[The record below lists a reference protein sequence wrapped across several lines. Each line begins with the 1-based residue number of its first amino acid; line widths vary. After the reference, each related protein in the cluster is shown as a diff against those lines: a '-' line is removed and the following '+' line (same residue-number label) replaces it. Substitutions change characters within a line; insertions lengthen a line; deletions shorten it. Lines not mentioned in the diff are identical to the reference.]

1 MNLRTNGV
9 ATDPVTRLLGGV
21 SQAPE
26 APLQFAV
33 VGPGG
38 YGKTAA
44 LRSIREVYRNAGQHV
59 LTEWSSTT
67 NLSDAVVLVDDA
79 HLMDEARID
88 VLLSE
93 PCPRMVVAARPWP
106 RPAALGALL
115 RLVSRSH
122 QPVVPATLGP
132 EGVRQ
137 ALATMSVPVS
147 RELAEHVHTLT
158 GGVPGWVFRVGQA
171 WLADGVTDGLPAA
184 AVSSFRRDLEL
195 LAPQVQRY
203 LIAVL
208 SGAGSK
214 IDLLKCLLHLDDAEL
229 ADVVGT
235 ARATGMLAAS
245 GGLLPLCAE
254 AVATMTA
261 AEHRFA
267 VRQRMAELQLQRPD
281 PLLGFACTLLGTG
294 SAGAEIAGVLRAAA
308 GEALLEDAALAAR
321 LYEESVAAGA
331 PRPAVIPDWARAA
344 ALSGDLDT
352 ALRLADQAISGED
365 PAARTRGARVAA
377 AALAHRGQLGRS
389 AVLYRW
395 AEDGPFAEIASIGIG
410 EPVPRQVLAGA
421 TPTLFDGAAALMADG
436 ITKSVS
442 GNQSDAL
449 ATLVRASAML
459 EPAGP
464 QTLLP
469 DSPAAL
475 AALVAMHCGELD
487 VALSTLDGAMQA
499 RVGGT
504 LLTARHTLL
513 RAWGHMVRGQLT
525 SAAQLLATV
534 TAQDARLEPRD
545 RLFAVAL
552 DVGIARRSADEP
564 ALRLAWAGANDCL
577 MRHPIDLFTFLP
589 LGELFVASA
598 RLRGPGQLGAPMRE
612 AFALAGRLGNPSL
625 WVTPLHWYCVQAA
638 IAGEQL
644 DVGAEHARLLAAD
657 RSGHGVA
664 LATAATCWLDVVA
677 GRIDTSRVQR
687 AARALHAAGLW
698 WDGARLASEAAI
710 RTADR
715 ASMSTLLDCARQL
728 QVRQQKVGRL
738 TRDQIENT
746 TSDDKGDGAELLS
759 DREREVAE
767 LVVQGMTYKQ
777 VGDRLFISAKTV
789 EHHMARMRRRLGVA
803 TRSELLV
810 ELRGFARHSMNP
822 G

>member
-1 MNLRTNGV
+1 MNLRANGL
-9 ATDPVTRLLGGV
+9 ATDPVTQLLGGV
-21 SQAPE
+21 PRAPE

-44 LRSIREVYRNAGQHV
+44 LRNIREVYRNAGQHV
-59 LTEWSSTT
+59 LSEWSSAT

-88 VLLSE
+88 VLLSG

-106 RPAALGALL
+106 RPARLGELL
-115 RLVSRSH
+115 QLVSRSH
-122 QPVVPATLGP
+122 QPVVPPALDP
-132 EGVRQ
+132 AGVRQ
-137 ALATMSVPVS
+137 VMADMSVPIS

-158 GGVPGWVFRVGQA
+158 GGVPGWVSRLGRAWQA
-171 WLADGVTDGLPAA
+171 GGVTDGLPAA
-184 AVSSFRRDLEL
+184 AVTSFRRDLEL
-195 LAPQVQRY
+195 LTPQVQRY

-208 SGAGSK
+208 SGAASK
-214 IDLLKCLLHLDDAEL
+214 IDLLKCLLNVDDAEL
-229 ADVVGT
+229 ADVVAA

-261 AEHRFA
+261 VEHRFA

-281 PLLGFACTLLGTG
+281 PLLRFACTLLGTA
-294 SAGAEIAGVLRAAA
+294 SAGAEFAGVLRRAA
-308 GEALLEDAALAAR
+308 GEALPEDPALAAR

-331 PRPAVIPDWARAA
+331 PKPVIIPEWARAA

-352 ALRLADQAISGED
+352 ALRLSDQAISGDD
-365 PAARTRGARVAA
+365 PAARTVGARVAA

-389 AVLYRW
+389 AVLYQW
-395 AEDGPFAEIASIGIG
+395 AGDGPFAEIASTAIG
-410 EPVPRQVLAGA
+410 EPVARQALTGA
-421 TPTLFDGAAALMADG
+421 APTLFAGAAALMADG
-436 ITKSVS
+436 ITMSVS
-442 GNQSDAL
+442 GNQSEAL
-449 ATLVRASAML
+449 AALVRASAML
-459 EPAGP
+459 EPAGA

-475 AALVAMHCGELD
+475 AAIVAMHCGELD
-487 VALSTLDGAMQA
+487 VALSTLDGAMRTQL
-499 RVGGT
+499 GGT
-504 LLTARHTLL
+504 LLTTRHTLL

-552 DVGIARRSADEP
+552 EAGIARRSADEP
-564 ALRLAWAGANDCL
+564 ALRLAWADANDCL
-577 MRHPIDLFTFLP
+577 MRHPIDLFMFLP

-598 RLRGPGQLGAPMRE
+598 RLRGPGQLSAPMRE
-612 AFALAGRLGNPSL
+612 AFALAGRLGNPRL

-638 IAGEQL
+638 IASEQL
-644 DVGAEHARLLAAD
+644 DVGAKHGRLLAAD

-664 LATAATCWLDVVA
+664 LAIAAACWLDVVA
-677 GRIDTSRVQR
+677 GRVDTPRVLQ

-715 ASMSTLLDCARQL
+715 SSMSTLLDCARQL
-728 QVRQQKVGRL
+728 QVRQQKAGRL
-738 TRDQIENT
+738 TKGQADTARTED
-746 TSDDKGDGAELLS
+746 TSDGAELLS
-759 DREREVAE
+759 DREREVAD